1 MTTSAPA
8 SPAPAV
14 RRRTSGGSGGGL
26 FAGRMR
32 FPLMA
37 AGFGLLALL
46 AFYFRRNLLVLA
58 GLVLLG
64 VFAYRRFR
72 AASIK
77 PSSKSSSSPDLSEK
91 PSAGA
96 ESASDANTADGED
109 HAAPESTQLLQKT
122 SPQAYPVVNDTVD
135 EVRHEMFEHHD
146 IKPNLTEEPGKYNR
160 TYIDNPPAIEAGKRQ
175 DFARELAKDL
185 THHKDQYMQEVVV
198 APAAAEGGTVAESRQ
213 PGVVEVAPEEE
224 EEDQEYGDGQ
234 DSESED
240 DEVSSGGKVKVQ

>member
-1 MTTSAPA
+1 MTATTTPESAQ
-8 SPAPAV
+8 PAPAA
-14 RRRTSGGSGGGL
+14 RRRRLSGGGV
-26 FAGRMR
+26 FSGRMR
-32 FPLMA
+32 FPLMV
-37 AGFGLLALL
+37 AGFGLLALV

-72 AASIK
+72 AASSK
-77 PSSKSSSSPDLSEK
+77 ANPSAKSSSPDLSE

-96 ESASDANTADGED
+96 DSTAADGED
-109 HAAPESTQLLQKT
+109 NAAPESTQLLQKT
-122 SPQAYPVVNDTVD
+122 SPQVYPVVNDPVD
-135 EVRHEMFEHHD
+135 QVRHDMFEHHD

-185 THHKDQYMQEVVV
+185 THHKDQYMQEVV
-198 APAAAEGGTVAESRQ
+198 APPAAEGVTVSESRQ
-213 PGVVEVAPEEE
+213 PGVVEVAPED
-224 EEDQEYGDGQ
+224 EEDGNQ

-240 DEVSSGGKVKVQ
+240 DELSTGGKVKVQ

>member
-1 MTTSAPA
+1 MVPARAPCSTCSSTIA
-8 SPAPAV
+8 SPYPTTLTV
-14 RRRTSGGSGGGL
+14 DPTGKRTSGG
-26 FAGRMR
+26 
-32 FPLMA
+32 
-37 AGFGLLALL
+37 
-46 AFYFRRNLLVLA
+46 
-58 GLVLLG
+58 
-64 VFAYRRFR
+64 
-72 AASIK
+72 
-77 PSSKSSSSPDLSEK
+77 
-91 PSAGA
+91 A
-96 ESASDANTADGED
+96 ESAPNATAADGEKD
-109 HAAPESTQLLQKT
+109 DVPESTQLLQKT

-213 PGVVEVAPEEE
+213 PGAVEVAPEK